1 MDMGIACWQERVRTV
16 VEQVVKGLV
25 DRMAVLGLI
34 RQDQEQAYV
43 YVIQL
48 ALEKTI
54 SVGILLVLGICYRVL
69 VPTMLF
75 LLALFAVKR
84 RSGGF
89 HARSYAG
96 CLAGTLVVY
105 ILFVKCLAGILADH
119 MQMTCILFLLS
130 ALTAGIIGAVNHPNM
145 NWDSREYA
153 GSKRIARLTILAET
167 VVVAFMVVLG
177 ADRTA
182 TVFIMFAMILSAFLL
197 VLAKIFG
204 QEAEGT

>member
-1 MDMGIACWQERVRTV
+1 MSYSLHWRRPSLWESCWYWVSATGYWCR
-16 VEQVVKGLV
+16 
-25 DRMAVLGLI
+25 
-34 RQDQEQAYV
+34 
-43 YVIQL
+43 
-48 ALEKTI
+48 
-54 SVGILLVLGICYRVL
+54 
-69 VPTMLF
+69 P
-75 LLALFAVKR
+75 
-84 RSGGF
+84 
-89 HARSYAG
+89 
-96 CLAGTLVVY
+96 
-105 ILFVKCLAGILADH
+105 GILADH
-119 MQMTCILFLLS
+119 MQMTCILFFLS

>member
-1 MDMGIACWQERVRTV
+1 M
-16 VEQVVKGLV
+16 EQVVKGLV

-89 HARSYAG
+89 HIRSYGG

-119 MQMTCILFLLS
+119 MQMTCILFFLS

-153 GSKRIARLTILAET
+153 GSKRIARLTILVET

-197 VLAKIFG
+197 VLAKISG